1 MSESEIKYTEKDNQ
15 LNSKEIKETNQKKKT
30 NKTIPLKENIE
41 TNFNLLKKE
50 LEQLEIEEKI
60 NEDLQQI
67 LNVRNLI

>member
-1 MSESEIKYTEKDNQ
+1 MSESEIKYTEKVNQ
-15 LNSKEIKETNQKKKT
+15 LNSKEIKETNQINNT